1 VADDKDAVQREI
13 IFYSAFHINPDGKKA
28 LEMLADTFDKDQLL
42 GDTPETTYY
51 NLGRR
56 AVVRY
61 IQSML
66 RAAGKHE

>member
-1 VADDKDAVQREI
+1 
-13 IFYSAFHINPDGKKA
+13 
-28 LEMLADTFDKDQLL
+28 MLADTFDNDQLL

-51 NLGRR
+51 NLGKR